1 MKVKKYQCSFC
12 GLHCE
17 CKTTITPNR
26 CLRYDPGFNPVA
38 KWEIVEPKKRR
49 IRKCENC
56 NKCVAYSDGNYCNIT
71 QLPANKVCR
80 EWEEFVEE

>member
-1 MKVKKYQCSFC
+1 MKVIKYQCSFC

-26 CLRYDPGFNPVA
+26 CLRYDSGFNPVA